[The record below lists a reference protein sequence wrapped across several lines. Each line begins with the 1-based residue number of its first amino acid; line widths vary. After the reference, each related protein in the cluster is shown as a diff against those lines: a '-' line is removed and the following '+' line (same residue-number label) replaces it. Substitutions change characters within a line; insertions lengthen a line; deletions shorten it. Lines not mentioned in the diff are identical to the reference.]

1 MSPKNAA
8 AVALGRRGG
17 KATARNRTAKERTDA
32 ARKAV
37 EARWAK
43 LREVTDEITE
53 GTKALLRKSKAAEAR
68 LARRKKTAK

>member
-1 MSPKNAA
+1 MTTKDPA

-17 KATARNRTAKERTDA
+17 EATARNRTQEERSAA

-43 LREVTDEITE
+43 ADLKLKQIEHDLDVLE
-53 GTKALLRKSKAAEAR
+53 TKQRRAKQKKKSQ
-68 LARRKKTAK
+68 